1 MEKKRQMA
9 KDKFYELDAKT
20 LANMYSPYKDVKYTI
35 TYTPQRVVIDKLLND
50 LHTMQLDYVDEAVYM
65 SDLRE
70 ANEVIKHIMEK
81 K

>member
-1 MEKKRQMA
+1 MEDKKGWVHLTP
-9 KDKFYELDAKT
+9 ET
-20 LANMYSPYKDVKYTI
+20 LAQLYSPYKSV
-35 TYTPQRVVIDKLLND
+35 TYTVKPYNAVKRVVIDKLLND
-50 LHTMQLDYVDEAVYM
+50 LHTMQLDFVDEALEK